1 MLIIKKESSLSKLLP
16 FAGTHKYLTYLS
28 WILAV
33 ISALFS
39 LLPFWYVWQ
48 IMQAVLETDPMF
60 SHPERM
66 ISYGWMAVG
75 FAAAAVITYILA
87 LLCAHLAAFRVAANI
102 RIKLSEHIMKLPL
115 GKLDAFGSGRLRRI
129 ITETSG
135 SVETYL
141 AHQLPDQA
149 KAYGTIVALL
159 ILLFAVDWRFGLL
172 SLLPII
178 LGFLSMATM
187 AGKSM
192 QEKMAEFQTALGDM
206 SNEAVEYIRGIP
218 VVKIFGQTVF
228 SFKRFKY
235 AIDRYSEWATAY
247 TKEVR
252 RPMVLYTLGINS
264 IFVFLIIGSLW
275 LSGNPVSTNF
285 LLDVVFYIIITPAIT
300 VVLGK
305 IMHQSENQMIVAD
318 ALKRID
324 SVLQIAPL
332 TSSGTQ
338 HPSDASVEVRDVTFS
353 YDGEKNALNQVS
365 LSIPAGRTVAL
376 VGPSGGGKS
385 TLASMIARFFDPQRG
400 DVLIGG
406 ANVKDIP
413 KEELMENLSFVFQ
426 NSKLIKGT
434 ILDNVRMG
442 KPAATKQEVLTA
454 LKLAQCQ
461 DIIEKL
467 PDGIHTVIGTKGIYL
482 SGGEQQRI
490 AIARAILRNA
500 PILIMDEATAFS
512 DPDNENKIQSA
523 MKELAK
529 DHTVIL
535 IAHRL
540 STVRNADC
548 IYVLKDG
555 EIYESGNFDALNSQN
570 GIFHRM
576 WEDYQK
582 SVEWR
587 VTTA

>member
-1 MLIIKKESSLSKLLP
+1 MKKESNLSRLIQ

-33 ISALFS
+33 VSALFS
-39 LLPFWYVWQ
+39 LLPFWYIWQ
-48 IMQAVLETDPMF
+48 IMRAVLETDSEF
-60 SHPERM
+60 SHPEIM
-66 ISYGWMAVG
+66 TGYGWAAVG
-75 FAAAAVITYILA
+75 FAAAAVILYILA
-87 LLCAHLAAFRVAANI
+87 LLCAHLAAFRVATNI
-102 RIKLSEHIMKLPL
+102 RLKLSEHIMTLPL
-115 GKLDAFGSGRLRRI
+115 GKLETFGSGRLRRI

-149 KAYGTIVALL
+149 KAYGTIIALL
-159 ILLFAVDWRFGLL
+159 VLLFVIDWRFGLL
-172 SLLPII
+172 SLLPIV
-178 LGFLSMATM
+178 LGFLSMASM

-192 QEKMAEFQTALGDM
+192 QTKMAEFQTALGDM

-218 VVKIFGQTVF
+218 VVKTFGQTVF
-228 SFKRFKY
+228 SFKRFKDS
-235 AIDRYSEWATAY
+235 IDRYSEWATAY

-252 RPMVLYTLGINS
+252 RPMILYTLGINS
-264 IFVFLIIGSLW
+264 IFVFLIIGGLL
-275 LSGNPVSTNF
+275 LSGNPASADF
-285 LLDVVFYIIITPAIT
+285 LLNVVFYIIITPAIT

-324 SVLQIAPL
+324 SVLQISPL
-332 TSSGTQ
+332 TASETE
-338 HPSDASVEVRDVTFS
+338 HLADASVELRDVTFS
-353 YDGEKNALNQVS
+353 YDGDKNALNHIS
-365 LSIPAGRTVAL
+365 LSIPAGKTVAF

-385 TLASMIARFFDPQRG
+385 TLANMIVRFFDPQQG
-400 DVLIGG
+400 EILIGG
-406 ANVKDIP
+406 ANAKAIP
-413 KEELMENLSFVFQ
+413 KEELMEHVSFVFQ

-434 ILDNVRMG
+434 ILDNVRLG
-442 KPAATKQEVLTA
+442 KPAATEQEVLEA
-454 LKLAQCQ
+454 LELAQCQ
-461 DIIEKL
+461 DIIEKF
-467 PDGIHTVIGTKGIYL
+467 PDGIYTMIGTKGIYL

-490 AIARAILRNA
+490 SIARAVLKNA

-512 DPDNENKIQSA
+512 DPDNENKIQAA

-529 DHTVIL
+529 NHTVIL

-540 STVRNADC
+540 STVKNADC

-555 EIYESGNFDALNSQN
+555 KICESGNFDELNSKN
-570 GIFHRM
+570 GIFHEM
-576 WEDYQK
+576 WGDYQK

>member
-1 MLIIKKESSLSKLLP
+1 MRKESDLKKLIQ
-16 FAGTHKYLTYLS
+16 FAGKHKYLTYLS

-33 ISALFS
+33 VSALCS
-39 LLPFWYVWQ
+39 LLPFWYIWQ
-48 IMQAVLETDPMF
+48 IMRAVLETDPTF
-60 SHPERM
+60 SRPEIM
-66 ISYGWMAVG
+66 IGYGWSAVG

-87 LLCAHLAAFRVAANI
+87 LLCAHLAAFRVATNI
-102 RIKLSEHIMKLPL
+102 RIKLSKHIMALPL
-115 GKLDAFGSGRLRRI
+115 GKLEAFGSGRLRRI
-129 ITETSG
+129 VTETSG
-135 SVETYL
+135 SVKTYL

-149 KAYGTIVALL
+149 KAYGTVIALL
-159 ILLFAVDWRFGLL
+159 ALLFVIDWRFGIL
-172 SLLPII
+172 SLLPVI
-178 LGFLSMATM
+178 LGFFSMASM

-206 SNEAVEYIRGIP
+206 SNEATEYIRGIP
-218 VVKIFGQTVF
+218 VVKTFGQTVF
-228 SFKRFKY
+228 SFKKFKNS
-235 AIDRYSEWATAY
+235 IDRYSEWATAY

-252 RPMVLYTLGINS
+252 KPMVLYTLGINS
-264 IFVFLIIGSLW
+264 IFVFLIFGSLF
-275 LSGNPVSTNF
+275 LSKTLISTDF
-285 LLDVVFYIIITPAIT
+285 LLNVIFYIIITPAIT

-332 TSSGTQ
+332 NSSEKK
-338 HPSDASVEVRDVTFS
+338 HPVDASVELRDITFS
-353 YDGEKNALNQVS
+353 YDESKNVLNHINLFV
-365 LSIPAGRTVAL
+365 PAGKTVAF

-385 TLASMIARFFDPQRG
+385 TLANMMVRFFDPQQG
-400 DVLIGG
+400 EVLIGG

-413 KEELMENLSFVFQ
+413 KEELMKNISFVFQ
-426 NSKLIKGT
+426 NSKLIKGS

-442 KPAATKQEVLTA
+442 KPTASEQEVLTA
-454 LKLAQCQ
+454 LELAQCQ
-461 DIIEKL
+461 DIIDKF
-467 PDGIHTVIGTKGIYL
+467 PDGIYTMIGTKGIYL

-490 AIARAILRNA
+490 AIARAILKNA

-512 DPDNENKIQSA
+512 DPDNENKIQAA

-529 DHTVIL
+529 DHTVVM

-555 EIYESGNFDALNSQN
+555 KICESGDFETLNNQK
-570 GIFHRM
+570 GLFHKM
-576 WEDYQK
+576 WNDYQK

-587 VTTA
+587 VTTE